1 MKLFAYFFISVFLAF
16 LATPTVV
23 TLIERD
29 ADVSYVFSLA
39 EEEENHKGEKEG
51 SSNINWKLVPKTFN
65 DFTFFDQTKISFNF
79 FYLLG
84 TSSVYSKLVSPPPEL
99 A

>member
-29 ADVSYVFSLA
+29 FSLA

-84 TSSVYSKLVSPPPEL
+84 TSSVHSKLVSPPPEL

>member
-1 MKLFAYFFISVFLAF
+1 MKIFAYFFISVFVAF
-16 LATPTVV
+16 LAAPTVV

-29 ADVSYVFSLA
+29 ADVSYVFSMA

-51 SSNINWKLVPKTFN
+51 GSNINWKVVPKNFN
-65 DFTFFDQTKISFNF
+65 DFAFFDQKTFSFNF

-84 TSSVYSKLVSPPPEL
+84 SSSVYNKLISPPPEL